1 MNLINL
7 FKNIRPF
14 VRPYRWLVIITL
26 VLTLIGSLMAQVN
39 AIVLDRTVDAINA
52 LIGTDF
58 TWGQAA
64 RILTIISIVLL
75 GKELLS
81 VLITFAQNYYGERMR
96 IFVSR
101 DLSQSVIEKVL
112 TFKMA
117 YFNTDENAT
126 GKLQA
131 RIDQGVSSLSR
142 TVQNFFIDLLPL
154 FTSALL
160 ALILMF
166 AANVYVGLVALG
178 IVPVYFWITYR
189 QARRLKGWRREMR
202 SHLETKSQGI
212 KNIIDSINVIK
223 SFNREKIEA
232 QKQLDIQNQVTDN
245 QVKTRRVAF
254 YYNGL
259 KSFVRQVGTV
269 LVIILTA
276 FLVLKGYPGMTI
288 GKIMYHVMLFSNV
301 IAPITQ
307 LQRIFDDVNDALIYA
322 EGFFG
327 ILNSDDQVEPSGSYR
342 PEKIH
347 GKFELRH
354 VDFTYPNGNQA
365 LWDIDMTIEPGKITA
380 LVGLSGAG
388 KSTIVNLLDKF
399 YEPQVG
405 EILLDGVDLR
415 EYDTQYLRDNIGLVL
430 QKNHIFDGTI
440 EENIRYGRP
449 DATFEEV
456 VEAARKAY
464 IYDQVVALPKGF
476 ENKASDLSGGQ
487 QQRIA
492 IARMF
497 LKNPPI
503 IFLDEPTASLDAI
516 ATEQIKAS
524 IDAIKKDR
532 TVIMISHSISQ
543 IIDSDVIYAL
553 QKGRVEESGDPDEVY
568 RAGGI
573 YKQIVDAS
581 ARSLNIEK
589 LAHTIDADGDG
600 RFFG

>member
-1 MNLINL
+1 MNLFQL

-14 VRPYRWLVIITL
+14 VKPYKWLVFITL
-26 VLTLIGSLMAQVN
+26 VLTLVGSLMAQVN
-39 AIVLDRTVDAINA
+39 AIVLDKTVDAINA
-52 LIGTDF
+52 LVGTDF
-58 TWGQAA
+58 SWNQAA

-75 GKELLS
+75 GKEILS
-81 VLITFAQNYYGERMR
+81 ALITFAQNYYGERMR

-101 DLSQSVIEKVL
+101 DLAQSVIEKVL
-112 TFKMA
+112 TFRMA
-117 YFNTDENAT
+117 YFNTGDNAT

-178 IVPVYFWITYR
+178 IVPIYFWITYR
-189 QARRLKGWRREMR
+189 QAKRLKGWRREMR

-223 SFNREKIEA
+223 SFNREQIEG
-232 QKQLDIQNQVTDN
+232 QKQLDIQNQVTEN
-245 QVKTRRVAF
+245 QMKTRKVAF
-254 YYNGL
+254 YYNGI
-259 KSFVRQVGTV
+259 KSFVKQVGTV

-276 FLVLKGYPGMTI
+276 YLVLIDYPGMTI

-327 ILNSDDQVEPSGSYR
+327 ILDAENEVEPSGNYK
-342 PEKIH
+342 PEKIY
-347 GKFELRH
+347 GLFELQQ

-365 LWDIDMTIEPGKITA
+365 LYDVNMTIEPNKITA

-399 YEPQVG
+399 YEPQSGV
-405 EILLDGVDLR
+405 ITLDGVDLR
-415 EYDTQYLRDNIGLVL
+415 EYDTQYLRENIGLVL

-440 EENIRYGRP
+440 EENILYGNP
-449 DATFEEV
+449 NATHEEV
-456 VEAARKAY
+456 VEAAKKSY
-464 IYDQVVALPKGF
+464 IYDQIMQLPKQF
-476 ENKASDLSGGQ
+476 DNKASDLSGGQ

-516 ATEQIKAS
+516 ATEQIKNS
-524 IDAIKKDR
+524 LDAIKKDR
-532 TVIMISHSISQ
+532 TVIIISHSISQ
-543 IIDSDVIYAL
+543 IIDADIIYAL
-553 QKGRVEESGDPDEVY
+553 KTGHVEESGDPDEIY
-568 RAGGI
+568 KKGGI
-573 YKQIVDAS
+573 YKDIIDAS
-581 ARSLNIEK
+581 ARSLNINK
-589 LAHTIDADGDG
+589 IAKTIEEGNV
-600 RFFG
+600 

>member
-1 MNLINL
+1 MNLLTL
-7 FKNIRPF
+7 FRKIRPF
-14 VRPYRWLVIITL
+14 VRPYRLLVAVTLILTL
-26 VLTLIGSLMAQVN
+26 VGALMQQVN

-58 TWGQAA
+58 TWNSAA
-64 RILTIISIVLL
+64 RIMTVISIVLL
-75 GKELLS
+75 GKEVLLAL
-81 VLITFAQNYYGERMR
+81 VNFAQNYFGERMR

-112 TFKMA
+112 TFRMA
-117 YFNTDENAT
+117 YFSRDENAT
-126 GKLQA
+126 GKVQA

-166 AANVYVGLVALG
+166 AANVYVGLVALA
-178 IVPVYFWITYR
+178 IVPVYFWITFR

-202 SHLETKSQGI
+202 AHLETKSQGI

-223 SFNREKIEA
+223 SFNREGIEA
-232 QKQLDIQNQVTDN
+232 DKQLAIQNAVTAN
-245 QVKTRRVAF
+245 QMKTRRVGF
-254 YYNGL
+254 YYGGI
-259 KSFVRQVGTV
+259 KSFVKQVGTV

-276 FLVLKGYPGMTI
+276 YLVLIEYPGMTI

-322 EGFFG
+322 EGFFD
-327 ILNSDDQVEPSGSYR
+327 ILDSDAEIEPSGSYR
-342 PEKIH
+342 PEQIK
-347 GKFELRH
+347 GRFELRD

-365 LWDIDMTIEPGKITA
+365 LFGVNMTIEPGRITA

-399 YEPQVG
+399 YEPQRG
-405 EILLDGVDLR
+405 TILLDGVDLR
-415 EYDTQYLRDNIGLVL
+415 DYDTHYLRDHIGLVL

-440 EENIRYGRP
+440 EENILYGKP
-449 DATFEEV
+449 GATHEEV
-456 VEAARKAY
+456 VEAAKKSY
-464 IYDQVVALPKGF
+464 IYDQIMALPKQF
-476 ENKASDLSGGQ
+476 ANKASDLSGGQ

-516 ATEQIKAS
+516 ATEQIKNS
-524 IDAIKKDR
+524 IDAIKEGR
-532 TVIMISHSISQ
+532 TVIIISHSISQ
-543 IIDSDVIYAL
+543 IIDSEMIFAL
-553 QKGRVEESGDPDEVY
+553 QKGRVEESGTPDDIYRKGGVY
-568 RAGGI
+568 KDI
-573 YKQIVDAS
+573 LDAS

-589 LAHTIDADGDG
+589 IARTIDV
-600 RFFG
+600 

>member
-1 MNLINL
+1 MNLLIL
-7 FKNIRPF
+7 FRKIRPF
-14 VRPYRWLVIITL
+14 VRPYRLLVAVTLILTL
-26 VLTLIGSLMAQVN
+26 VGALMQQVN

-58 TWGQAA
+58 TWNSAA
-64 RILTIISIVLL
+64 RIMTVISIVLL
-75 GKELLS
+75 GKEVLLAL
-81 VLITFAQNYYGERMR
+81 VNFAQNYFGERMR

-112 TFKMA
+112 TFRMA
-117 YFNTDENAT
+117 YFSRDENAT
-126 GKLQA
+126 GKVQA

-166 AANVYVGLVALG
+166 AANVYVGLVALA
-178 IVPVYFWITYR
+178 IVPVYFWITFR

-202 SHLETKSQGI
+202 AHLETKSQGI

-223 SFNREKIEA
+223 SFNREGIEA
-232 QKQLDIQNQVTDN
+232 DKQLAIQNAVTAN
-245 QVKTRRVAF
+245 QMKTRRVGF
-254 YYNGL
+254 YYGGI
-259 KSFVRQVGTV
+259 KSFVKQVGTV

-276 FLVLKGYPGMTI
+276 YLVLIEYPGMTI

-322 EGFFG
+322 EGFFD
-327 ILNSDDQVEPSGSYR
+327 ILDSDAEIEPSGSYR
-342 PEKIH
+342 PEQIK
-347 GKFELRH
+347 GRFELRD

-365 LWDIDMTIEPGKITA
+365 LFGVNMTIEPGRITA

-399 YEPQVG
+399 YEPQRG
-405 EILLDGVDLR
+405 TILLDGVDLR
-415 EYDTQYLRDNIGLVL
+415 DYDTHYLRDHIGLVL

-440 EENIRYGRP
+440 EENILYGKP
-449 DATFEEV
+449 GATHEEV
-456 VEAARKAY
+456 VEAAKKSY
-464 IYDQVVALPKGF
+464 IYDQIMALPKQF
-476 ENKASDLSGGQ
+476 ANKASDLSGGQ

-503 IFLDEPTASLDAI
+503 IFLDEPTASLDAV
-516 ATEQIKAS
+516 ATEQIKNS
-524 IDAIKKDR
+524 IDAIKEGR
-532 TVIMISHSISQ
+532 TVIIISHSISQ
-543 IIDSDVIYAL
+543 IIDSEMIFAL
-553 QKGRVEESGDPDEVY
+553 QKGRVEESGTPDDIYRKGGVY
-568 RAGGI
+568 KDI
-573 YKQIVDAS
+573 LDAS

-589 LAHTIDADGDG
+589 IARTIDV
-600 RFFG
+600 

>member
-1 MNLINL
+1 MNLLEL
-7 FKNIRPF
+7 FKKIRPF
-14 VRPYRWLVIITL
+14 VKPYRILVAITL
-26 VLTLIGSLMAQVN
+26 LLTLVGSLMQQVN
-39 AIVLDRTVDAINA
+39 AIVLDKTVDAINA

-58 TWGQAA
+58 TWAQAA
-64 RILTIISIVLL
+64 KILTVISIVLL
-75 GKELLS
+75 GKEVLS
-81 VLITFAQNYYGERMR
+81 ALITFAQNYYGERMR

-101 DLSQSVIEKVL
+101 DLSQSVIERVL
-112 TFKMA
+112 TFRMA
-117 YFNTDENAT
+117 YFSADENST
-126 GKLQA
+126 GKVQA

-189 QARRLKGWRREMR
+189 QAKRLKGWRREMR
-202 SHLETKSQGI
+202 GYMESKSQGI

-223 SFNREKIEA
+223 SFNREGIEA
-232 QKQLDIQNQVTDN
+232 GKQLELQNQVTAN
-245 QVKTRRVAF
+245 QVKTRRVSF
-254 YYNGL
+254 YFNGI
-259 KSFVRQVGTV
+259 KSFVKQVGTV

-276 FLVLKGYPGMTI
+276 YLVLIEYPGMTI

-322 EGFFG
+322 EGFFS
-327 ILNSDDQVEPSGSYR
+327 ILDSDGEVEPSGNYR

-347 GKFELRH
+347 GRFELKD

-365 LWDIDMTIEPGKITA
+365 LFGVNMVIEPGKITA

-399 YEPQVG
+399 YVPQRG
-405 EILLDGVDLR
+405 TITLDGVDLKD
-415 EYDTQYLRDNIGLVL
+415 YDTKFLRDNVGLVL
-430 QKNHIFDGTI
+430 QKNHIFDGTV
-440 EENIRYGRP
+440 EENILYGKP
-449 DATFEEV
+449 DATHEEV
-456 VEAARKAY
+456 IEAAKKSF
-464 IYDQVVALPKGF
+464 IYDQIMALPKQF
-476 ENKASDLSGGQ
+476 KNKASDLSGGQ

-516 ATEQIKAS
+516 ATEQIKNS
-524 IDAIKKDR
+524 IDAIKEGR
-532 TVIMISHSISQ
+532 TVIIISHNISQ
-543 IIDSDVIYAL
+543 IIDSELVYAL
-553 QKGRVEESGDPDEVY
+553 QKGRVEQYGNPDEVY
-568 RAGGI
+568 KKGGV
-573 YKQIVDAS
+573 YKDIIDAS

-589 LAHTIDADGDG
+589 IAKTVSQEA
-600 RFFG
+600 

>member
-1 MNLINL
+1 MNLFQL

-14 VRPYRWLVIITL
+14 VRPYRWLVAITL
-26 VLTLIGSLMAQVN
+26 ILTLIGSLMAQVN

-58 TWGQAA
+58 SWAQAA
-64 RILTIISIVLL
+64 RIMTIISIVLL
-75 GKELLS
+75 GKEILS
-81 VLITFAQNYYGERMR
+81 ALITFAQNYYGERMR

-112 TFKMA
+112 TFRMA
-117 YFNTDENAT
+117 YFNSSDNAT

-189 QARRLKGWRREMR
+189 QAKRLKGWRREMR

-232 QKQLDIQNQVTDN
+232 AKQLDIQNQVTDN
-245 QVKTRRVAF
+245 QIKTRKVAF

-276 FLVLKGYPGMTI
+276 YLVLKEYPGMTI

-327 ILNSDDQVEPSGSYR
+327 ILHSDKEIEPSGSYR
-342 PEKIH
+342 PEKIR
-347 GKFELRH
+347 GKFELKD
-354 VDFTYPNGNQA
+354 VNFTYPNGTQA
-365 LWDIDMTIEPGKITA
+365 LFDVNMTIEPGKITA

-388 KSTIVNLLDKF
+388 KSTVVNLLDKF
-399 YEPQVG
+399 YAPQTG
-405 EILLDGVDLR
+405 QILLDGVDLQ
-415 EYDTQYLRDNIGLVL
+415 EYDTQYLRDHIGLVL

-440 EENIRYGRP
+440 EENILYGNP
-449 DATFEEV
+449 NATHEQV
-456 VEAARKAY
+456 VEAAKKSHL
-464 IYDQVVALPKGF
+464 YDQIMELPLQFK
-476 ENKASDLSGGQ
+476 NKATDLSGGQ
-487 QQRIA
+487 QQRVA

-516 ATEQIKAS
+516 ATEQIKNS

-532 TVIMISHSISQ
+532 TVIIISHSISQ
-543 IIDSDVIYAL
+543 IIDSEMVYAL
-553 QKGRVEESGDPDEVY
+553 QTGRVEESGHPDEAY
-568 RAGGI
+568 KKGGI
-573 YKQIVDAS
+573 YKDIIDAS
-581 ARSLNIEK
+581 ARSLNIQK
-589 LAHTIDADGDG
+589 IARTIGG
-600 RFFG
+600 TN

>member
-1 MNLINL
+1 MNLFQL
-7 FKNIRPF
+7 FKNVSPF
-14 VRPYRWLVIITL
+14 VKPYKWLVFITL

-39 AIVLDRTVDAINA
+39 AIVLDWTVDKVNGLVTA
-52 LIGTDF
+52 GVE
-58 TWGQAA
+58 WGAQAV
-64 RILTIISIVLL
+64 RIITIISVVLL
-75 GKELLS
+75 GKEILS
-81 VLITFAQNYYGERMR
+81 ALITFAQNYYGERMR

-101 DLSQSVIEKVL
+101 DLAQSVIEKVL
-112 TFKMA
+112 TFRMA
-117 YFNTDENAT
+117 FFNSGDNAT

-154 FTSALL
+154 FTSAIL

-166 AANVYVGLVALG
+166 IANVYVGLVALC

-189 QARRLKGWRREMR
+189 QAKRLKGWRREMR
-202 SHLETKSQGI
+202 NHLETKSQGI

-223 SFNREKIEA
+223 SFNREQIEG
-232 QKQLDIQNQVTDN
+232 QKQLDIQNQVTEN
-245 QVKTRRVAF
+245 QMKTRKVAF
-254 YYNGL
+254 YYNGI
-259 KSFVRQVGTV
+259 KSFVKQVGTV

-276 FLVLKGYPGMTI
+276 YLVLMGYPGMTI

-327 ILNSDDQVEPSGSYR
+327 ILDSEKDIEPSGSYK

-347 GKFELRH
+347 GKFEMSH

-365 LWDIDMTIEPGKITA
+365 LFDVNMTIEPNKITA

-405 EILLDGVDLR
+405 TITLDGVDLR
-415 EYDTQYLRDNIGLVL
+415 EYDTKFLRENIGLVL

-440 EENIRYGRP
+440 EENILYGKP
-449 DATFEEV
+449 NATHEEV
-456 VEAARKAY
+456 VEAAKKSY
-464 IYDQVVALPKGF
+464 IYDQIMQLPKQF

-516 ATEQIKAS
+516 ATEQIKNS
-524 IDAIKKDR
+524 LDAIKKDR
-532 TVIMISHSISQ
+532 TVIIISHSISQ
-543 IIDSDVIYAL
+543 IIDADMIYAL
-553 QKGRVEESGDPDEVY
+553 QTGRVEESGDPDEIY
-568 RAGGI
+568 KKGGI
-573 YKQIVDAS
+573 YKDIIDAS

-589 LAHTIDADGDG
+589 IARTIDEG
-600 RFFG
+600 

>member
-1 MNLINL
+1 MNLFQL
-7 FKNIRPF
+7 FKNVRPF
-14 VRPYRWLVIITL
+14 VKPYKWLVFITL
-26 VLTLIGSLMAQVN
+26 VLTLVGSLMAQVN

-58 TWGQAA
+58 SWSKAA
-64 RILTIISIVLL
+64 RIMTIISVVLL
-75 GKELLS
+75 GKEVLS
-81 VLITFAQNYYGERMR
+81 ALVTFAQNYYGERMR

-101 DLSQSVIEKVL
+101 DLAQSVIEKVL
-112 TFKMA
+112 TFRMA
-117 YFNTDENAT
+117 YFNTGENAT
-126 GKLQA
+126 GKIQS

-178 IVPVYFWITYR
+178 IVPIYFWITYR

-202 SHLETKSQGI
+202 GHLESKSQGI

-232 QKQLDIQNQVTDN
+232 QKQLDIQNQVTEN
-245 QVKTRRVAF
+245 QMKTRRVAF

-276 FLVLKGYPGMTI
+276 YLVLIEYPGMSI

-327 ILNSDDQVEPSGSYR
+327 ILNSDKEIEPSGEYR
-342 PEKIH
+342 PEKIR
-347 GKFELRH
+347 GEFELRG
-354 VDFTYPNGNQA
+354 VDFTYPSGTQA
-365 LWDIDMTIEPGKITA
+365 LFGVNMKIEPGRITA

-405 EILLDGVDLR
+405 TITLDGVDLR
-415 EYDTQYLRDNIGLVL
+415 DYDTQYLRENIGLVL

-440 EENIRYGRP
+440 EENILYGKP
-449 DATFEEV
+449 DATHEEM
-456 VEAARKAY
+456 VEAAKKAHL
-464 IYDQVVALPKGF
+464 YDQIMELPKQF
-476 ENKASDLSGGQ
+476 EGNASDLSGGQ
-487 QQRIA
+487 QQRVA

-516 ATEQIKAS
+516 ATEQIKNS

-532 TVIMISHSISQ
+532 TVIIISHSISQ
-543 IIDSDVIYAL
+543 IIDADYIYAL
-553 QKGRVEESGDPDEVY
+553 KDGRVEEDGDPDTIY
-568 RAGGI
+568 KKGGI
-573 YKQIVDAS
+573 YKDIIDAS

-589 LAHTIDADGDG
+589 IAKTIS
-600 RFFG
+600 

>member
-1 MNLINL
+1 MNLFQL
-7 FKNIRPF
+7 FKNVSPF
-14 VRPYRWLVIITL
+14 VKPYKWLVFITL
-26 VLTLIGSLMAQVN
+26 ILTLIGSLMAQVN
-39 AIVLDRTVDAINA
+39 AIVLDWTVDEINGLVTA
-52 LIGTDF
+52 GVD
-58 TWGQAA
+58 WGQQAI
-64 RILTIISIVLL
+64 RIVTIISIVLL
-75 GKELLS
+75 GKEILS
-81 VLITFAQNYYGERMR
+81 ALITFAQNYYGERMR

-101 DLSQSVIEKVL
+101 DLAQSVIERVL
-112 TFKMA
+112 TFRMA
-117 YFNTDENAT
+117 YFNTGDNAT
-126 GKLQA
+126 A

-178 IVPVYFWITYR
+178 IVPIYFWITYR

-223 SFNREKIEA
+223 SFNREQIEG
-232 QKQLDIQNQVTDN
+232 QKQLDIQNQVTEN
-245 QVKTRRVAF
+245 QMKTRKVAF
-254 YYNGL
+254 YYNGV
-259 KSFVRQVGTV
+259 KSFVKQVGTV

-276 FLVLKGYPGMTI
+276 YLVLKGYPGMTI

-327 ILNSDDQVEPSGSYR
+327 ILDAEEEVEPSGSYK

-347 GKFELRH
+347 GKFEIKH

-365 LWDIDMTIEPGKITA
+365 LFDVNMTIDPGRITA

-405 EILLDGVDLR
+405 QILLDGVDLR
-415 EYDTQYLRDNIGLVL
+415 EYDTQYLRENIGLVL

-440 EENIRYGRP
+440 EENILYGNP
-449 DATFEEV
+449 NATHEDV
-456 VEAARKAY
+456 VEAAKKSHL
-464 IYDQVVALPKGF
+464 YDQVMELPKQF
-476 ENKASDLSGGQ
+476 NNNAADLSGGQ
-487 QQRIA
+487 QQRVA

-516 ATEQIKAS
+516 ATEQIKNS

-532 TVIMISHSISQ
+532 TVIIISHSISQ
-543 IIDSDVIYAL
+543 IIDADYIYAL
-553 QKGRVEESGDPDEVY
+553 QQGRVEEDGDPDSIY
-568 RAGGI
+568 KKGGI
-573 YKQIVDAS
+573 YKDIIDAS

-589 LAHTIDADGDG
+589 IARTIDDGKN
-600 RFFG
+600 

>member
-1 MNLINL
+1 MNLFQL
-7 FKNIRPF
+7 FKNVRPF
-14 VRPYRWLVIITL
+14 VKPYKWLVFITL
-26 VLTLIGSLMAQVN
+26 ILTLVGSLMAQVN

-58 TWGQAA
+58 SWSKAV
-64 RILTIISIVLL
+64 RIMTIISIVLL
-75 GKELLS
+75 GKEVLS
-81 VLITFAQNYYGERMR
+81 ALVTFAQNYFGERMR

-101 DLSQSVIEKVL
+101 DLAQSVIEKVL
-112 TFKMA
+112 TFRMA
-117 YFNTDENAT
+117 YFNTGENAT
-126 GKLQA
+126 GKIQS

-202 SHLETKSQGI
+202 GHLESKSQGI

-232 QKQLDIQNQVTDN
+232 QKQLDIQNQVTEN
-245 QVKTRRVAF
+245 QMKTRRVAF

-276 FLVLKGYPGMTI
+276 YLVLIEYPGMSI

-327 ILNSDDQVEPSGSYR
+327 ILNSDKEIEPSGEYR
-342 PEKIH
+342 PEKIR
-347 GKFELRH
+347 GEFELRG
-354 VDFTYPNGNQA
+354 VDFTYPSGTQA
-365 LWDIDMTIEPGKITA
+365 LFGVNMKIEPGRITA

-405 EILLDGVDLR
+405 TITLDGVDLR
-415 EYDTQYLRDNIGLVL
+415 DYDTQYLRENIGLVL

-440 EENIRYGRP
+440 EENILYGNP
-449 DATFEEV
+449 GATHEEV
-456 VEAARKAY
+456 VEAAKKAHL
-464 IYDQVVALPKGF
+464 YDQIMELPKQF
-476 ENKASDLSGGQ
+476 EGNASDLSGGQ
-487 QQRIA
+487 QQRVA

-516 ATEQIKAS
+516 ATEQIKNS

-532 TVIMISHSISQ
+532 TVIIISHSISQ
-543 IIDSDVIYAL
+543 IIDADYIYAL
-553 QKGRVEESGDPDEVY
+553 KDGRVEEDGDPDTIY
-568 RAGGI
+568 KKGGI
-573 YKQIVDAS
+573 YKEIIDAS

-589 LAHTIDADGDG
+589 IAKTIG
-600 RFFG
+600 

>member
-1 MNLINL
+1 MNLFQL

-14 VRPYRWLVIITL
+14 VKPYKWLVFITL
-26 VLTLIGSLMAQVN
+26 ILTLVGSLMAQVN

-58 TWGQAA
+58 SWSQAA
-64 RILTIISIVLL
+64 RIMTIITIVLL
-75 GKELLS
+75 GKEILS
-81 VLITFAQNYYGERMR
+81 ALITFAQNYYGERMR

-101 DLSQSVIEKVL
+101 DLAQSVIEKVL

-117 YFNTDENAT
+117 FFNSGDNAT

-178 IVPVYFWITYR
+178 IVPIYFWITYR
-189 QARRLKGWRREMR
+189 QAKRLKGWRREMR
-202 SHLETKSQGI
+202 THLETKSQGI

-223 SFNREKIEA
+223 SFNREQIEA
-232 QKQLDIQNQVTDN
+232 QKQLDIQNQVTEN
-245 QVKTRRVAF
+245 QMKTRRVAF
-254 YYNGL
+254 YYNGV

-276 FLVLKGYPGMTI
+276 YLVLKGYPGMTI

-327 ILNSDDQVEPSGSYR
+327 ILNSEKEIEPSGSYR

-347 GKFELRH
+347 GKFEIKH
-354 VDFTYPNGNQA
+354 VNFTYPNGNQA
-365 LWDIDMTIEPGKITA
+365 LFDVNMTIDPGKITA

-405 EILLDGVDLR
+405 QIFLDGVDLR
-415 EYDTQYLRDNIGLVL
+415 EYDTQYLRENIGLVL

-440 EENIRYGRP
+440 EENILYGNP
-449 DATFEEV
+449 KATHEDV
-456 VEAARKAY
+456 VEAAKKSHL
-464 IYDQVVALPKGF
+464 YDQVMELPKQF
-476 ENKASDLSGGQ
+476 NNNAADLSGGQ
-487 QQRIA
+487 QQRVA

-516 ATEQIKAS
+516 ATEQIKNS

-532 TVIMISHSISQ
+532 TVIIISHSISQ
-543 IIDSDVIYAL
+543 IIDADYIYAL
-553 QKGRVEESGDPDEVY
+553 QQGRVEEDGDPDTIY
-568 RAGGI
+568 KKGGI
-573 YKQIVDAS
+573 YKDIIDAS

-589 LAHTIDADGDG
+589 IARTVTS
-600 RFFG
+600 

>member
-1 MNLINL
+1 MNLFQLFINL
-7 FKNIRPF
+7 RPF
-14 VRPYRWLVIITL
+14 VKPYKWLVLITL
-26 VLTLIGSLMAQVN
+26 ILTLVGSLMAQVN
-39 AIVLDRTVDAINA
+39 AIVLDKTVDAINA
-52 LIGTDF
+52 LIGTNF
-58 TWGQAA
+58 QWSQAA
-64 RILTIISIVLL
+64 RIMTIISVVLL

-81 VLITFAQNYYGERMR
+81 AIVTFAQNYFGERMR
-96 IFVSR
+96 IYVSR
-101 DLSQSVIEKVL
+101 DLAQSVIVKVL

-117 YFNTDENAT
+117 FFNSGDNAT

-178 IVPVYFWITYR
+178 IVPIYFWITYR

-202 SHLETKSQGI
+202 SHLESKSQGI

-223 SFNREKIEA
+223 SFNREEIEG
-232 QKQLDIQNQVTDN
+232 QRQLDIQNQVTEN
-245 QVKTRRVAF
+245 QMKTRKVAF

-259 KSFVRQVGTV
+259 KSFVKQIGTV

-276 FLVLKGYPGMTI
+276 YLVLIEYPGMTI

-327 ILNSDDQVEPSGSYR
+327 ILNSEAEVEPSGDYK
-342 PEKIH
+342 PEQIH
-347 GKFELRH
+347 GNFELSN
-354 VDFTYPNGNQA
+354 VDFTYPNGTQA
-365 LWDIDMTIEPGKITA
+365 LFDVNMRIEPGKITA

-405 EILLDGVDLR
+405 AITLDGVDLR
-415 EYDTQYLRDNIGLVL
+415 DYDTHYLRENIGLVL

-440 EENIRYGRP
+440 EENILYGNP
-449 DATFEEV
+449 EASHEEV
-456 VEAARKAY
+456 VEAAKKAHL
-464 IYDQVVALPKGF
+464 YDQILELPKQF
-476 ENKASDLSGGQ
+476 AHNAADLSGGQ
-487 QQRIA
+487 QQRVA

-516 ATEQIKAS
+516 ATEQIKNS
-524 IDAIKKDR
+524 IDAIKQDR
-532 TVIMISHSISQ
+532 TVIIISHSISQ
-543 IIDSDVIYAL
+543 IIDADYIYAL
-553 QKGRVEESGDPDEVY
+553 KDGRVEESGNPDEIY
-568 RAGGI
+568 KKGGI
-573 YKQIVDAS
+573 YKDIIDAS

-589 LAHTIDADGDG
+589 IAKTIG
-600 RFFG
+600 

>member
-1 MNLINL
+1 MNLFQL

-14 VRPYRWLVIITL
+14 VKPYKWLVLITL
-26 VLTLIGSLMAQVN
+26 ILTLVGSLMAQVN

-58 TWGQAA
+58 SWGQAA
-64 RILTIISIVLL
+64 RIMTIISIVLL
-75 GKELLS
+75 GKEVLS
-81 VLITFAQNYYGERMR
+81 ALVTFAQNYFGERMR
-96 IFVSR
+96 IYVSR
-101 DLSQSVIEKVL
+101 DLAQSVIEKVL
-112 TFKMA
+112 TFRIA
-117 YFNTDENAT
+117 FFNSGDNAT

-202 SHLETKSQGI
+202 SHLESKSQGI

-232 QKQLDIQNQVTDN
+232 QKQLDIQNQVTEN
-245 QVKTRRVAF
+245 QMKTRQVAF

-259 KSFVRQVGTV
+259 KSFVKQIGTV

-276 FLVLKGYPGMTI
+276 YLVLREYPGMTI

-327 ILNSDDQVEPSGSYR
+327 ILNSEKEVEPSGDHR

-347 GKFELRH
+347 GNFELRS
-354 VDFTYPNGNQA
+354 VDFTYPNGTQA
-365 LWDIDMTIEPGKITA
+365 LFGVNMKIEPGKITA

-405 EILLDGVDLR
+405 TITLDGIDLR
-415 EYDTQYLRDNIGLVL
+415 DFDTQYLRENIGLVL

-440 EENIRYGRP
+440 EENILYGNP
-449 DATFEEV
+449 NATHEEV
-456 VEAARKAY
+456 VEAAKKAHL
-464 IYDQVVALPKGF
+464 YDQVMELPQQF
-476 ENKASDLSGGQ
+476 AHNAADLSGGQ
-487 QQRIA
+487 QQRVA
-492 IARMF
+492 VARMF

-516 ATEQIKAS
+516 ATEQIKNS

-532 TVIMISHSISQ
+532 TVIIISHSISQ
-543 IIDSDVIYAL
+543 IIDADYIYAL
-553 QKGRVEESGDPDEVY
+553 KDGRVEECGDPDEIY
-568 RAGGI
+568 KKGGI
-573 YKQIVDAS
+573 YKEIIDAS

-589 LAHTIDADGDG
+589 IAKTIVSDGI
-600 RFFG
+600 

>member
-1 MNLINL
+1 MNLFQL

-14 VRPYRWLVIITL
+14 VKPYKWLVLITL
-26 VLTLIGSLMAQVN
+26 ILTLIGSLMAQVN
-39 AIVLDRTVDAINA
+39 AIVLDWTVDSING
-52 LIGTDF
+52 LITEGVN
-58 TWGQAA
+58 WGAQAV
-64 RILTIISIVLL
+64 RIITIISIVLL
-75 GKELLS
+75 GKEVLS
-81 VLITFAQNYYGERMR
+81 ALITYAQNYFGERMR

-101 DLSQSVIEKVL
+101 DLAQSVIEKVL

-117 YFNTDENAT
+117 FFNSSDNAT

-202 SHLETKSQGI
+202 NHLETKSQGI

-223 SFNREKIEA
+223 SFNREKIEG
-232 QKQLDIQNQVTDN
+232 QKQLDIQNQVTEN
-245 QVKTRRVAF
+245 QMKTRKVAF
-254 YYNGL
+254 YYNGI
-259 KSFVRQVGTV
+259 KSFVKQVGTV

-276 FLVLKGYPGMTI
+276 YLVLIDYPGMTI

-327 ILNSDDQVEPSGSYR
+327 IIDAEKEVEPSGSYK
-342 PEKIH
+342 PEKIR
-347 GKFELRH
+347 GKFELKN

-365 LWDIDMTIEPGKITA
+365 LFDVNMTIEPNKITA

-399 YEPQVG
+399 YEPQAG
-405 EILLDGVDLR
+405 TITLDGIDLR
-415 EYDTQYLRDNIGLVL
+415 EYDTKFLRENIGLVL

-440 EENIRYGRP
+440 EENILYGNP
-449 DATFEEV
+449 SATHEEV
-456 VEAARKAY
+456 VEAAKKSY
-464 IYDQVVALPKGF
+464 IYDQIMQLPKQF

-516 ATEQIKAS
+516 ATEQIKNS
-524 IDAIKKDR
+524 LDAIKKDR
-532 TVIMISHSISQ
+532 TVIIISHSISQ
-543 IIDSDVIYAL
+543 IIDADYIYAL
-553 QKGRVEESGDPDEVY
+553 QQGRVEEDGDPDNIY
-568 RAGGI
+568 KKGGI
-573 YKQIVDAS
+573 YKDIIDAS

-589 LAHTIDADGDG
+589 IARTIDDGKD
-600 RFFG
+600 

>member
-1 MNLINL
+1 MNLFQL

-14 VRPYRWLVIITL
+14 VKPYKWLVFITL
-26 VLTLIGSLMAQVN
+26 ILTLVGSLMAQVN

-58 TWGQAA
+58 SWSQAA
-64 RILTIISIVLL
+64 RIMTIITIVLL
-75 GKELLS
+75 GKEILS
-81 VLITFAQNYYGERMR
+81 ALITFAQNYYGVRMR

-101 DLSQSVIEKVL
+101 DLAQSVIEKVL

-117 YFNTDENAT
+117 FFNSGDNAT

-142 TVQNFFIDLLPL
+142 TVQNFFFDLLPL

-178 IVPVYFWITYR
+178 IVPIYFWITYR
-189 QARRLKGWRREMR
+189 QAKRLKGWRREMR

-223 SFNREKIEA
+223 SFNREQIEA
-232 QKQLDIQNQVTDN
+232 QKQLDIQNQVTEN
-245 QVKTRRVAF
+245 QMKTRRVAF
-254 YYNGL
+254 YYNGV

-276 FLVLKGYPGMTI
+276 YLVLKGYPGMTI

-327 ILNSDDQVEPSGSYR
+327 ILNSEKEIEPSGDYR

-347 GKFELRH
+347 GKFEIKH

-365 LWDIDMTIEPGKITA
+365 LFDVNMTIDPGRITA

-405 EILLDGVDLR
+405 QILLDGVDLR
-415 EYDTQYLRDNIGLVL
+415 EYDTQYLRENIGLVL

-440 EENIRYGRP
+440 EENILYGNP
-449 DATFEEV
+449 KATHEDV
-456 VEAARKAY
+456 VEAAKKSHL
-464 IYDQVVALPKGF
+464 YDQVMELPKQF
-476 ENKASDLSGGQ
+476 NNNAADLSGGQ
-487 QQRIA
+487 QQRVA

-516 ATEQIKAS
+516 ATEQIKNS

-532 TVIMISHSISQ
+532 TVIIISHSISQ
-543 IIDSDVIYAL
+543 IIDADYIYAL
-553 QKGRVEESGDPDEVY
+553 QQGRVEEDGDPDEIY
-568 RAGGI
+568 KKGGI
-573 YKQIVDAS
+573 YKDIIDAS

-589 LAHTIDADGDG
+589 IARTIDDGKD
-600 RFFG
+600 

>member
-1 MNLINL
+1 MNLFGL

-14 VRPYRWLVIITL
+14 VKPYRVLVAITL
-26 VLTLIGSLMAQVN
+26 VLTLVGSLMQQVN

-58 TWGQAA
+58 KWSDAA
-64 RILTIISIVLL
+64 RILTVISIVLL
-75 GKELLS
+75 GKEVLS
-81 VLITFAQNYYGERMR
+81 ALITFAQNYYGERMR
-96 IFVSR
+96 ILVSR
-101 DLSQSVIEKVL
+101 DLSQAVIEKVL
-112 TFKMA
+112 TFRMA
-117 YFNTDENAT
+117 FFSSDENAT
-126 GKLQA
+126 GKIQA

-154 FTSALL
+154 FTSAAL

-166 AANVYVGLVALG
+166 IANVYVGLVALG
-178 IVPVYFWITYR
+178 IVPIYFWITYR
-189 QARRLKGWRREMR
+189 QAKRLKGWRREMW
-202 SHLETKSQGI
+202 HHMETKSLGN

-223 SFNREKIEA
+223 SFNREGIEA
-232 QKQLDIQNQVTDN
+232 RKQLDIQNQVTEN
-245 QVKTRRVAF
+245 QVKTRRVSF
-254 YYNGL
+254 YYNGV
-259 KSFVRQVGTV
+259 KSFVKQVGTV

-276 FLVLKGYPGMTI
+276 YLVLIEYPGMSI

-322 EGFFG
+322 EGFFD
-327 ILNSDDQVEPSGSYR
+327 ILDSESDVEPSGSYK
-342 PEKIH
+342 PERIR
-347 GKFELRH
+347 GRFELKG

-365 LWDIDMTIEPGKITA
+365 LYGVDMVIEPGRITA

-399 YEPQVG
+399 YEPQKG
-405 EILLDGVDLR
+405 TILLDGVDLK
-415 EYDTQYLRDNIGLVL
+415 EYDTKFLRDNIGLVL

-440 EENIRYGRP
+440 EENILYGNPR
-449 DATFEEV
+449 ATHEEV
-456 VEAARKAY
+456 VEAAKKSF
-464 IYDQVVALPKGF
+464 IYDQIMALPKQF
-476 ENKASDLSGGQ
+476 ENKATDLSGGQ

-516 ATEQIKAS
+516 ATEQIKNS
-524 IDAIKKDR
+524 IDAIKSGR
-532 TVIMISHSISQ
+532 TVIIISHSISQ
-543 IIDSDVIYAL
+543 IIDSEMIYAL
-553 QKGRVEESGDPDEVY
+553 QKGRVEESGNPDEIY
-568 RAGGI
+568 KKGGI
-573 YKQIVDAS
+573 YKDIIDAS

-589 LAHTIDADGDG
+589 IARTIEG
-600 RFFG
+600 

>member
-1 MNLINL
+1 MNLFQL

-14 VRPYRWLVIITL
+14 VKPYKWLVFITL

-39 AIVLDRTVDAINA
+39 AIVLDKTVDAINA

-58 TWGQAA
+58 SWSQAA
-64 RILTIISIVLL
+64 RIMTIISIVLL
-75 GKELLS
+75 GKEILS
-81 VLITFAQNYYGERMR
+81 ALITFAQNYYGERMR

-101 DLSQSVIEKVL
+101 DLAQSVIEKVL

-117 YFNTDENAT
+117 FFNSGDNAT

-178 IVPVYFWITYR
+178 IVPIYFWITYR
-189 QARRLKGWRREMR
+189 QAKRLKGWRREMR

-223 SFNREKIEA
+223 SFNREQIEG
-232 QKQLDIQNQVTDN
+232 QKQLDIQNQVTEN
-245 QVKTRRVAF
+245 QVKTRKVAF
-254 YYNGL
+254 YYNGI
-259 KSFVRQVGTV
+259 KSFVKQVGTV

-276 FLVLKGYPGMTI
+276 YLVLKGYPGMTI

-327 ILNSDDQVEPSGSYR
+327 ILDAEEEVEPSGSYK
-342 PEKIH
+342 PEKIR
-347 GKFELRH
+347 GLFELKN
-354 VDFTYPNGNQA
+354 VNFTYPNGNQA
-365 LWDIDMTIEPGKITA
+365 LFDVNMTIEPNKITA

-399 YEPQVG
+399 YEPQTG
-405 EILLDGVDLR
+405 IITLDGVDLR
-415 EYDTQYLRDNIGLVL
+415 KYDTKFLRENIGHVL

-440 EENIRYGRP
+440 EENILYGNP
-449 DATFEEV
+449 NATHEEV
-456 VEAARKAY
+456 VEAAKKSY
-464 IYDQVVALPKGF
+464 IYDQIMELPKQF

-516 ATEQIKAS
+516 ATEQIKNS
-524 IDAIKKDR
+524 LDAIKKDR
-532 TVIMISHSISQ
+532 TVIIISHSISQ
-543 IIDSDVIYAL
+543 IIDSEMVYAL
-553 QKGRVEESGDPDEVY
+553 KTGHVEESGDPDEIY
-568 RAGGI
+568 KKGGI
-573 YKQIVDAS
+573 YKEIIDAS

-589 LAHTIDADGDG
+589 IARTIDEGKG
-600 RFFG
+600 

>member
-1 MNLINL
+1 MNLFQLFINL
-7 FKNIRPF
+7 RPF
-14 VRPYRWLVIITL
+14 VKPYNWLVLITL
-26 VLTLIGSLMAQVN
+26 ILTLVGSLMAQVN
-39 AIVLDRTVDAINA
+39 AIVLDKTVDAINA
-52 LIGTDF
+52 LIGTNF
-58 TWGQAA
+58 QWSQAA
-64 RILTIISIVLL
+64 RIMTIISVVLL

-81 VLITFAQNYYGERMR
+81 AIVTFAQNYFGERMR
-96 IFVSR
+96 IYVSR
-101 DLSQSVIEKVL
+101 DLAQSVIVKVL

-117 YFNTDENAT
+117 FFNSGDNAT

-178 IVPVYFWITYR
+178 IVPIYFWITYR

-202 SHLETKSQGI
+202 SHLESKSQGI

-223 SFNREKIEA
+223 SFNREEIEG
-232 QKQLDIQNQVTDN
+232 QRQLDIQNQVTEN
-245 QVKTRRVAF
+245 QMKTRKVAF

-259 KSFVRQVGTV
+259 KSFVKQIGTV

-276 FLVLKGYPGMTI
+276 YLVLIEYPGMTI

-327 ILNSDDQVEPSGSYR
+327 ILNSEAEVEPSGDYK
-342 PEKIH
+342 PEQIH
-347 GKFELRH
+347 GNFELSN
-354 VDFTYPNGNQA
+354 VDFTYPNGTQA
-365 LWDIDMTIEPGKITA
+365 LFDVNMRIEPGKITA

-405 EILLDGVDLR
+405 AITLDGVDLR
-415 EYDTQYLRDNIGLVL
+415 DYDTHYLRENIGLVL

-440 EENIRYGRP
+440 EENILYGNP
-449 DATFEEV
+449 EASHEEV
-456 VEAARKAY
+456 VEAAKKAHL
-464 IYDQVVALPKGF
+464 YDQILELPKQF
-476 ENKASDLSGGQ
+476 AHNAADLSGGQ
-487 QQRIA
+487 QQRVA

-516 ATEQIKAS
+516 ATEQIKNS
-524 IDAIKKDR
+524 IDAIKQDR
-532 TVIMISHSISQ
+532 TVIIISHSISQ
-543 IIDSDVIYAL
+543 IIDADYIYAL
-553 QKGRVEESGDPDEVY
+553 KDGRVEESGNPDEIY
-568 RAGGI
+568 KKGGI
-573 YKQIVDAS
+573 YKDIIDAS

-589 LAHTIDADGDG
+589 IAKTIG
-600 RFFG
+600 

>member
-1 MNLINL
+1 MNLFQL

-14 VRPYRWLVIITL
+14 VKPYKWLVLITL
-26 VLTLIGSLMAQVN
+26 LLTLIGSLMAQVN
-39 AIVLDRTVDAINA
+39 AIVLDWTVDSINGLVTEGANWGSQAI
-52 LIGTDF
+52 
-58 TWGQAA
+58 
-64 RILTIISIVLL
+64 RIITIISIVLL
-75 GKELLS
+75 GKEVLS
-81 VLITFAQNYYGERMR
+81 ALITYAQNYYGERMR

-101 DLSQSVIEKVL
+101 DLAQSVIEKVL

-117 YFNTDENAT
+117 FFNSADNAT

-166 AANVYVGLVALG
+166 AANVYVGLVALC
-178 IVPVYFWITYR
+178 IVPIYFWITVR

-202 SHLETKSQGI
+202 THLETKSQGI

-223 SFNREKIEA
+223 SFNREQIEA
-232 QKQLDIQNQVTDN
+232 QKQLDIQNQVTAN
-245 QVKTRRVAF
+245 QMKTRRVAF
-254 YYNGL
+254 YYNGV

-276 FLVLKGYPGMTI
+276 YLVLIDYPGMTI

-327 ILNSDDQVEPSGSYR
+327 ILNSEKEVEPSGDYR

-347 GKFELRH
+347 GHFEVKN

-365 LWDIDMTIEPGKITA
+365 LYNVNMRIDPGKITA

-405 EILLDGVDLR
+405 QILLDGVDLR
-415 EYDTQYLRDNIGLVL
+415 EYDTQYLRENIGLVL

-440 EENIRYGRP
+440 EENILYGNP
-449 DATFEEV
+449 HATHEEV
-456 VEAARKAY
+456 VEAAKKSHL
-464 IYDQVVALPKGF
+464 YDQIMELPKQF
-476 ENKASDLSGGQ
+476 QNNAADLSGGQ
-487 QQRIA
+487 QQRVA

-516 ATEQIKAS
+516 ATEQIKNS

-532 TVIMISHSISQ
+532 TVIIISHSISQ
-543 IIDSDVIYAL
+543 IIDADYIYAL
-553 QKGRVEESGDPDEVY
+553 QQGRVEESGDPDEIY
-568 RAGGI
+568 KKGGI
-573 YKQIVDAS
+573 YKEIIDAS

-589 LAHTIDADGDG
+589 IARTIDDKN
-600 RFFG
+600 

>member
-1 MNLINL
+1 MNLFQL

-14 VRPYRWLVIITL
+14 VKPYKWLVFITL
-26 VLTLIGSLMAQVN
+26 ILTLVGSLMAQVN

-58 TWGQAA
+58 SWSQAA
-64 RILTIISIVLL
+64 RIMTIITIVLL
-75 GKELLS
+75 GKEILS
-81 VLITFAQNYYGERMR
+81 ALITFAQNYYGERMR

-101 DLSQSVIEKVL
+101 DLAQSVIEKVL

-117 YFNTDENAT
+117 FFNSGDNAT

-178 IVPVYFWITYR
+178 IVPIYFWITYR
-189 QARRLKGWRREMR
+189 QAKRLKGWRREMR
-202 SHLETKSQGI
+202 THLETKSQGI

-223 SFNREKIEA
+223 SFNREQIEA
-232 QKQLDIQNQVTDN
+232 QKQLDIQNQVTEN
-245 QVKTRRVAF
+245 QMKTRRVAF
-254 YYNGL
+254 YYNGV

-276 FLVLKGYPGMTI
+276 YLVLKGYPGMTI

-327 ILNSDDQVEPSGSYR
+327 ILNSEKEIEPSGSYR

-347 GKFELRH
+347 GKFEIKH

-365 LWDIDMTIEPGKITA
+365 LFDVNMTIDPGKITA

-405 EILLDGVDLR
+405 QIFLDGVDLR
-415 EYDTQYLRDNIGLVL
+415 AYDTQYFRENIGLVL

-440 EENIRYGRP
+440 EENILYGNP
-449 DATFEEV
+449 KATHEDV
-456 VEAARKAY
+456 VEAAKKSHL
-464 IYDQVVALPKGF
+464 YDQVMELPKQF
-476 ENKASDLSGGQ
+476 NNNAADLSGGQ
-487 QQRIA
+487 QQRVA

-516 ATEQIKAS
+516 ATEQIKNS

-532 TVIMISHSISQ
+532 TVIIISHSISQ
-543 IIDSDVIYAL
+543 IIDADYIYAL
-553 QKGRVEESGDPDEVY
+553 QQGRVEEDGDPDTIY
-568 RAGGI
+568 KKGGI
-573 YKQIVDAS
+573 YKDIIDAS

-589 LAHTIDADGDG
+589 IARTVTS
-600 RFFG
+600 

>member
-1 MNLINL
+1 MNLFQL
-7 FKNIRPF
+7 FKNVSPF
-14 VRPYRWLVIITL
+14 VKPYKWLVFITL
-26 VLTLIGSLMAQVN
+26 ILTLIGSLMAQVN
-39 AIVLDRTVDAINA
+39 AIVLDWTVDEINGLVTA
-52 LIGTDF
+52 GVN
-58 TWGQAA
+58 WGQQAI
-64 RILTIISIVLL
+64 RIVTIISIVLL
-75 GKELLS
+75 GKEILS
-81 VLITFAQNYYGERMR
+81 ALITFAQNYYGERMR

-101 DLSQSVIEKVL
+101 DLAQSVIERVL
-112 TFKMA
+112 TFRMA
-117 YFNTDENAT
+117 YFNTGDNAT

-178 IVPVYFWITYR
+178 IVPIYFWITYR

-223 SFNREKIEA
+223 SFNREQIEG
-232 QKQLDIQNQVTDN
+232 QKQLDIQNQVTEN
-245 QVKTRRVAF
+245 QMKTRKVAF
-254 YYNGL
+254 YYNGV
-259 KSFVRQVGTV
+259 KSFVKQVGTV

-276 FLVLKGYPGMTI
+276 YLVLKGYPGMTI

-327 ILNSDDQVEPSGSYR
+327 ILDAEEEVEPSGSYK

-347 GKFELRH
+347 GKFEIKH

-365 LWDIDMTIEPGKITA
+365 LFDVNMTIDPGRITA

-405 EILLDGVDLR
+405 QILLDGVDLR
-415 EYDTQYLRDNIGLVL
+415 EYDTQFLRENIGLVL

-440 EENIRYGRP
+440 EENILYGNP
-449 DATFEEV
+449 NATHEDV
-456 VEAARKAY
+456 VEAAKKSHL
-464 IYDQVVALPKGF
+464 YDQVMELPKQF
-476 ENKASDLSGGQ
+476 NNNAADLSGGQ
-487 QQRIA
+487 QQRVA

-516 ATEQIKAS
+516 ATEQIKNS

-532 TVIMISHSISQ
+532 TVIIISHSISQ
-543 IIDSDVIYAL
+543 IIDADYIYAL
-553 QKGRVEESGDPDEVY
+553 QQGRVEEDGNPDDIY
-568 RAGGI
+568 KKGGI
-573 YKQIVDAS
+573 YKDIIDAS

-589 LAHTIDADGDG
+589 IARTIDDGKN
-600 RFFG
+600 

>member
-1 MNLINL
+1 MNLFQL

-14 VRPYRWLVIITL
+14 VKPYKWLVFITL
-26 VLTLIGSLMAQVN
+26 ILTLVGSLMAQVN
-39 AIVLDRTVDAINA
+39 AIVLDWTVDKVNG
-52 LIGTDF
+52 LVTDGVN
-58 TWGQAA
+58 WGMEAA
-64 RILTIISIVLL
+64 RIMTIISVVLL
-75 GKELLS
+75 GKEILS
-81 VLITFAQNYYGERMR
+81 ALITFAQNYYGERMR

-101 DLSQSVIEKVL
+101 DLAQSVIEKVL

-117 YFNTDENAT
+117 FFNSGDNAT

-166 AANVYVGLVALG
+166 AANVYVGLVALC
-178 IVPVYFWITYR
+178 IVPIYFWITYR
-189 QARRLKGWRREMR
+189 QAKRLKGWRREMR
-202 SHLETKSQGI
+202 NHLETKSQGI

-223 SFNREKIEA
+223 SFNREQIEA
-232 QKQLDIQNQVTDN
+232 QKQLDIQNQVTEN
-245 QVKTRRVAF
+245 QMKTRKVAF
-254 YYNGL
+254 YYNGI
-259 KSFVRQVGTV
+259 KSFVKQVGTV

-276 FLVLKGYPGMTI
+276 YLVLIGYPGMTI

-322 EGFFG
+322 EGFFS
-327 ILNSDDQVEPSGSYR
+327 ILDSEKDIEPSGSYR

-347 GKFELRH
+347 GKFELKH
-354 VDFTYPNGNQA
+354 VDFAYPNGNQA
-365 LWDIDMTIEPGKITA
+365 LFDVNMTIEPNKITA

-405 EILLDGVDLR
+405 TITLDGVDLR
-415 EYDTQYLRDNIGLVL
+415 EYDTQYLRENIGLVL

-440 EENIRYGRP
+440 EENILYGNP
-449 DATFEEV
+449 NATHEEV
-456 VEAARKAY
+456 VEAAKKSY
-464 IYDQVVALPKGF
+464 IYDQIMELPKQF
-476 ENKASDLSGGQ
+476 DNKASDLSGGQ

-516 ATEQIKAS
+516 ATEQIKNS
-524 IDAIKKDR
+524 LDAIKKDR
-532 TVIMISHSISQ
+532 TVIIISHSISQ
-543 IIDSDVIYAL
+543 IIDSEMVYAL
-553 QKGRVEESGDPDEVY
+553 KTGHVEESGDPDSIY
-568 RAGGI
+568 KKGGI
-573 YKQIVDAS
+573 YKDIIDAS

-589 LAHTIDADGDG
+589 IARTIDDKG
-600 RFFG
+600 